1 MKKIELTQQD
11 IEQRLFDAL
20 VSQDTEVE
28 EALVLLLNT
37 CYNSPG
43 LIIRFFE
50 GKKGITYTT
59 EKKPKIGFNV
69 KRE

>member
-1 MKKIELTQQD
+1 MKKEISQQD

-20 VSQDTEVE
+20 VSQDTETQ

-43 LIIRFFE
+43 LIVRFFE

-59 EKKPKIGFNV
+59 EKKPKIGFNTR
-69 KRE
+69 KE